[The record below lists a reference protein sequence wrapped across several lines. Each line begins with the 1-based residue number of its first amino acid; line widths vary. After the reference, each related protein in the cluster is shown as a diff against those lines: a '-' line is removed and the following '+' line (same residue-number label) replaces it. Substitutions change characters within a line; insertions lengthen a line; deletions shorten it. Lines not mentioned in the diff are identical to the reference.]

1 MITHV
6 DIALLP
12 EDLRELV
19 LAKYRVALMEPSH
32 RMSMAEAAWLYG
44 YTYQHVRLMVA
55 KRKLRSTGSGLRRRI
70 SHAAMRQYRMR
81 RQPGHKT
88 KKERMAQQRLG

>member
-1 MITHV
+1 MIKHLE
-6 DIALLP
+6 IALLP
-12 EDLRELV
+12 EDLRALV
-19 LAKYRVALMEPSH
+19 LAKYRVALMEPT
-32 RMSMAEAAWLYG
+32 RKMSMAEAAWLYG

-55 KRKLRSTGSGLRRRI
+55 KKKLRSTGTGLRRRVT
-70 SHAAMRQYRMR
+70 HAAMRQYRMR